1 MQYPPG
7 GCEESPARHRHQLL
21 GTLDTFEQTDPLQ
34 PLRYA
39 AARLNRVVIAKQSP
53 IRGEEILH
61 NLQVDGIVVYHE
73 HLTFA
78 GTRNWHARG
87 EGLLRTPSI
96 YWQAPMN
103 RDVGGKS
110 SATPSQGLGLV

>member
-1 MQYPPG
+1 
-7 GCEESPARHRHQLL
+7 
-21 GTLDTFEQTDPLQ
+21 
-34 PLRYA
+34 
-39 AARLNRVVIAKQSP
+39 VVIAKQSP
-53 IRGEEILH
+53 IGGEEILH

-96 YWQAPMN
+96 YWQAPMS